1 MKFSIVSMALLSQ
14 VLAAPIAAEA
24 GLAKRAVVTVKNT
37 NVIYVKNVV
46 YVDQNGTP
54 YKTEVVPYT
63 TEAQIEQP
71 TEAPAAPAPEAP
83 AAAPTSEAAPAPAP
97 SSEAPAP
104 APTPETPKSAE
115 QPLPAPSPSPANFA
129 ADEKPEAAPSPSPAP
144 EPTTSEAAPAPA
156 PEPTTS
162 EAPAP
167 TTSEAAPE
175 PSPSAPSTGGGSG
188 DHTGEATFYDTG
200 MGSCGITS
208 TDSDFIVALNKDMWQ
223 AGMIDGNPNHN
234 TLCGKKLT
242 AHRGGK
248 SVTVTVTDMCPGCAS
263 GDLDLSPAA
272 FNALAS
278 PSEGRVGVS
287 WSWN

>member
-1 MKFSIVSMALLSQ
+1 MKFSIVSMALLTQ
-14 VLAAPIAAEA
+14 VLAAPIAVEA

-46 YVDQNGTP
+46 YVDQNGAP

-63 TEAQIEQP
+63 TEAQIEQA

-83 AAAPTSEAAPAPAP
+83 AAAPTSEAPAAP
-97 SSEAPAP
+97 S
-104 APTPETPKSAE
+104 PTPEAPKSAE
-115 QPLPAPSPSPANFA
+115 QALPAPSPSPANFA
-129 ADEKPEAAPSPSPAP
+129 ADEKPEAEPSTSEAAPAPAP

-175 PSPSAPSTGGGSG
+175 PSPSAPSSGGGSG
-188 DHTGEATFYDTG
+188 DHSGEATFYDTG

-234 TLCGKKLT
+234 TLCGKQLT

-278 PSEGRVGVS
+278 PSEGRVEVS

>member
-1 MKFSIVSMALLSQ
+1 MKFSFVSMALLSQ

-37 NVIYVKNVV
+37 NVVYVKNVV
-46 YVDQNGTP
+46 YVDQDGTP

-63 TEAQIEQP
+63 TSAHVEEP
-71 TEAPAAPAPEAP
+71 TEAPAAAPTPEAP
-83 AAAPTSEAAPAPAP
+83 AAAPTSEAPAP
-97 SSEAPAP
+97 P
-104 APTPETPKSAE
+104 APTPEAPKSAE
-115 QPLPAPSPSPANFA
+115 QSLPAPSPSPANFA
-129 ADEKPEAAPSPSPAP
+129 ADEKPES
-144 EPTTSEAAPAPA
+144 APAPA

-167 TTSEAAPE
+167 APEPTTSEAPAPATSEAAPA
-175 PSPSAPSTGGGSG
+175 PSPSAPSSGGGSG
-188 DHTGEATFYDTG
+188 DHTGQATFYDTG
-200 MGSCGITS
+200 MGSCGITN

-234 TLCGKKLT
+234 TLCGKQLT
-242 AHRGGK
+242 AHRNGK

-272 FNALAS
+272 FNALAT
-278 PSEGRVGVS
+278 PSEGRVEVS